1 MAQAPR
7 GGGFRGKLVGMT
19 GRSVLYRLLPYLA
32 PYRGRYLLG
41 VFLGLL
47 SILFFVLTP
56 YFLRLAVDAVGHGG
70 PYGRYALF
78 LLLSGGVSALLSYFM
93 RRLAVV
99 ASRQVEYDL
108 RRDLFHHLLRL
119 DRSFHQKTRVGDLMN
134 RLNTDLSAVR
144 EMVGPG
150 IMMGSRLSFLV
161 LLAFASMYAVD
172 ARLAFYLTLILP
184 AIAGVMFYLLRL
196 IDRRYREAQ
205 EAFDAISTLAQEAF
219 SGIRVVKGYALEGR
233 MLTRF
238 QDLNRAYMAK
248 SLALVKVEGP
258 MQALLGFLMGFAFL
272 TVLWAGGGMVVRGEL
287 SVGELV
293 QFNAY
298 LAQLTWPILGLGWV
312 MAMYQRGLTSLRR
325 LLELLDQE
333 PAIRDED
340 PLPLRLEDLSGEVR
354 FEGVGLQ
361 LGGRW
366 LLKDIT
372 LTVPEGMTLGITGRT
387 GAGKSLLAALVPR
400 LLDPTEGRVYVGGYE
415 VKRIPLAVLR
425 RAVGMAPQEP
435 FLFSETLME
444 NMAFG
449 LEAQDPERVA
459 WAAQLAG
466 VHEEIL
472 AFPKGYETVL
482 GERGVTLSGGQ
493 RQRVALARALAKR
506 PKILILDD
514 ALSAVDTET
523 EARILQ
529 GLKTVLGRQTTF
541 LISHRTATL
550 RHADW
555 IIVLEGGRI
564 VEEGTHESLLEAGGL
579 YAELDRIQ
587 RMESEV
593 EG

>member
-1 MAQAPR
+1 
-7 GGGFRGKLVGMT
+7 MT
-19 GRSVLYRLLPYLA
+19 GRSAPSLRRLFPYLY
-32 PYRGRYLLG
+32 PYRFRYALG
-41 VFLGLL
+41 VLLGLL
-47 SILFFVLTP
+47 SIFFSVLGP
-56 YFLRLAVDAVGHGG
+56 YFLRLAVDALGHGG
-70 PYGRYALF
+70 PYGRYAL
-78 LLLSGGVSALLSYFM
+78 LLFASAGLTALLSYFM

-99 ASRQVEYDL
+99 ASRRVEYDL
-108 RRDLFHHLLRL
+108 RKDLFHHLLRL
-119 DRSFHQKTRVGDLMN
+119 DRSFYQKTRVGDLMN

-161 LLAFASMYAVD
+161 LLAFVSMYTVD
-172 ARLAFYLTLILP
+172 LRLAFYLTLILP
-184 AIAGVMFYLLRL
+184 AIALFMYHLLRL
-196 IDRRYREAQ
+196 VDRRYREAQ
-205 EAFDAISTLAQEAF
+205 ETFDAISTLSQEAF
-219 SGIRVVKGYALEGR
+219 SGIRVVKGYALESR
-233 MLTRF
+233 MLARF
-238 QDLNRAYMAK
+238 QDLNRIYMQK
-248 SLALVKVEGP
+248 SLALARVEGP

-272 TVLWAGGGMVVRGEL
+272 TVLWVGGRMVVRGEL

-312 MAMYQRGLTSLRR
+312 LAMYQRGFTSLKR

-333 PAIRDED
+333 PAIQDQD
-340 PLPLRLEDLSGEVR
+340 PLPLKVEDLTGEVR
-354 FEGVGLQ
+354 FEGVGLR

-366 LLKDIT
+366 LLKDLT

-387 GAGKSLLAALVPR
+387 GAGKSLMAALVPR

-415 VKRIPLAVLR
+415 VRRIPLATLR
-425 RAVGMAPQEP
+425 KAVGVAPQEP
-435 FLFSETLME
+435 FLFSETLLE
-444 NMAFG
+444 NIAFG
-449 LEAQDPERVA
+449 LEKPDRERVE
-459 WAAQLAG
+459 WAAKLAG
-466 VHEEIL
+466 IHEEIL

-493 RQRVALARALAKR
+493 RQRVALARALAKL

-523 EARILQ
+523 EARILE
-529 GLKTVLGRQTTF
+529 GLKGVLGRQTTF

-555 IIVLEGGRI
+555 IVVLEEGRI
-564 VEEGTHESLLEAGGL
+564 VEEGTHESLLEAGGI

-587 RMESEV
+587 RMEKEV
-593 EG
+593 EE

>member
-1 MAQAPR
+1 
-7 GGGFRGKLVGMT
+7 MT
-19 GRSVLYRLLPYLA
+19 GRSVLLRRLLPYLA
-32 PYRGRYLLG
+32 PYWVRYTLG
-41 VFLGLL
+41 VLVGLL
-47 SILFFVLTP
+47 SIFFFVLTP
-56 YFLRLAVDAVGHGG
+56 YFLRLGVDAVGHGG

-78 LLLSGGVSALLSYFM
+78 LVLSAGVSALLSFFM

-108 RRDLFHHLLRL
+108 RKALFHHLLRL
-119 DRSFHQKTRVGDLMN
+119 DRSFYQKTRVGDLMN

-161 LLAFASMYAVD
+161 LLAFLSMYAVN
-172 ARLAFYLTLILP
+172 ARLAFYLTLVLP
-184 AIAGVMFYLLRL
+184 LIGGVMFYLLRL

-205 EAFDAISTLAQEAF
+205 EAFDQISTLAQEAF

-238 QDLNRAYMAK
+238 QSLNRAYMGK
-248 SLALVKVEGP
+248 SLALAKVEGP
-258 MQALLGFLMGFAFL
+258 MHALLGFLMGFAFL
-272 TVLWAGGGMVVRGEL
+272 LVLWVGGRMVVEGQL
-287 SVGELV
+287 SVGQLV

-312 MAMYQRGLTSLRR
+312 MAMYQRGFTSLKR

-333 PAIRDED
+333 PALRDED
-340 PLPLRLEDLSGEVR
+340 PLPLKAEDLSGEVR
-354 FEGVGLQ
+354 FVGVGLWQ
-361 LGGRW
+361 EGRW

-387 GAGKSLLAALVPR
+387 GAGKSLLTALIPR
-400 LLDPTEGRVYVGGYE
+400 LLDPTEGEVFVGGYS
-415 VKRIPLAVLR
+415 VRRIPLSALR
-425 RAVGMAPQEP
+425 QAVGVAPQEP
-435 FLFSETLME
+435 FLFSETLFE
-444 NMAFG
+444 NIAFG
-449 LEAQDPERVA
+449 LEAPDRERVE
-459 WAAQLAG
+459 WAARLAG
-466 VHEEIL
+466 IHEEIL
-472 AFPKGYETVL
+472 AFPKGYETLL

-529 GLKTVLGRQTTF
+529 GLKGVLGRQTTF

-555 IIVLEGGRI
+555 IIVLDGGRI

-587 RMESEV
+587 RMEREV

>member
-1 MAQAPR
+1 
-7 GGGFRGKLVGMT
+7 MT
-19 GRSVLYRLLPYLA
+19 GQSPSPLRRLLPYLA
-32 PYRGRYLLG
+32 PYGWRYALG
-41 VFLGLL
+41 VALGLL

-70 PYGRYALF
+70 PYGRYALL
-78 LLLSGGVSALLSYFM
+78 LLLSAGVSALLSYFM

-119 DRSFHQKTRVGDLMN
+119 DRGFYHATRVGDLMN

-161 LLAFASMYAVD
+161 LLAFLSMYAVD

-184 AIAGVMFYLLRL
+184 AIALAIFYLLRL

-233 MLTRF
+233 MLSRF
-238 QDLNRAYMAK
+238 QELNRAYMAK
-248 SLALVKVEGP
+248 SLALAKVEGP

-272 TVLWAGGGMVVRGEL
+272 TVLWVGGGMVVQGAM

-325 LLELLDQE
+325 LLELLDQK
-333 PAIRDED
+333 PAIQDQD
-340 PLPLRLEDLSGEVR
+340 PLPLRPQDLSGEVR
-354 FEGVGLQ
+354 FQGVGLR

-372 LTVPEGMTLGITGRT
+372 LTLPEGMTLGITGRT
-387 GAGKSLLAALVPR
+387 GAGKSLLAALIPR
-400 LLDPTEGRVYVGGYE
+400 LLDPTEGTVYVGGYE
-415 VKRIPLAVLR
+415 ARRIPLAVLR
-425 RAVGMAPQEP
+425 QVVGVAPQEP
-435 FLFSETLME
+435 FLFSETLWA
-444 NMAFG
+444 NIAFG
-449 LEAQDPERVA
+449 LETPDRMRVE
-459 WAAQLAG
+459 WAAKLAG
-466 VHEEIL
+466 IHEEIL

-493 RQRVALARALAKR
+493 RQRVALARALAKTPR
-506 PKILILDD
+506 ILILDD

-529 GLKTVLGRQTTF
+529 GLKTVLGRQTTL

-555 IIVLEGGRI
+555 IIVLDGGRI

-587 RMESEV
+587 RMEV
-593 EG
+593 EE

>member
-1 MAQAPR
+1 
-7 GGGFRGKLVGMT
+7 MT
-19 GRSVLYRLLPYLA
+19 GRSAPSLRRLFPYLY
-32 PYRGRYLLG
+32 PYRFRYALG
-41 VFLGLL
+41 VLLGLL
-47 SILFFVLTP
+47 SIFFSVLGP
-56 YFLRLAVDAVGHGG
+56 YFLRLAVDALGHGG
-70 PYGRYALF
+70 PYGRYAL
-78 LLLSGGVSALLSYFM
+78 LLFASAGLTALLSYFM

-99 ASRQVEYDL
+99 ASRRVEYDL
-108 RRDLFHHLLRL
+108 RKDLFHHLLRL
-119 DRSFHQKTRVGDLMN
+119 DRSFYQKTRVGDLMN

-161 LLAFASMYAVD
+161 LLAFVSMYTVD
-172 ARLAFYLTLILP
+172 LRLAFYLTLILP
-184 AIAGVMFYLLRL
+184 AIALFMYHLLRL
-196 IDRRYREAQ
+196 VDRRYREAQ
-205 EAFDAISTLAQEAF
+205 ETFDAISTLSQEAF
-219 SGIRVVKGYALEGR
+219 SGIRVVKGYALESR
-233 MLTRF
+233 MLARF
-238 QDLNRAYMAK
+238 QDLNRIYMQK
-248 SLALVKVEGP
+248 SLALARVEGP

-272 TVLWAGGGMVVRGEL
+272 TVLWVGGRMVVRGEL

-312 MAMYQRGLTSLRR
+312 LAMYQRGFTSLKR

-333 PAIRDED
+333 PAIQDQD
-340 PLPLRLEDLSGEVR
+340 PLPLKVEDLTGEVR
-354 FEGVGLQ
+354 FEGVGLR

-366 LLKDIT
+366 LLKDLT

-387 GAGKSLLAALVPR
+387 GAGKSLMAALVPR

-415 VKRIPLAVLR
+415 VRRIPLATLR
-425 RAVGMAPQEP
+425 KAVGVAPQEP
-435 FLFSETLME
+435 FLFSETLLE
-444 NMAFG
+444 NIAFG
-449 LEAQDPERVA
+449 LEKPDRERVE
-459 WAAQLAG
+459 WAAKLAG
-466 VHEEIL
+466 IHEEIL

-493 RQRVALARALAKR
+493 RQRVALARALAKL

-523 EARILQ
+523 EARILE
-529 GLKTVLGRQTTF
+529 GLKGVLGRQTTF

-555 IIVLEGGRI
+555 IVVLEEGRI
-564 VEEGTHESLLEAGGL
+564 VEEGTHESLLEAGGI

-587 RMESEV
+587 RMEKEV
-593 EG
+593 GE

>member
-1 MAQAPR
+1 
-7 GGGFRGKLVGMT
+7 MT
-19 GRSVLYRLLPYLA
+19 GRSVPPLRRLLPYLY
-32 PYRGRYLLG
+32 PYRFRYALG
-41 VFLGLL
+41 VGLGLL
-47 SILFFVLTP
+47 SIFFFVLGP
-56 YFLRLAVDAVGHGG
+56 YFLRLAVDAIGHGG

-78 LLLSGGVSALLSYFM
+78 LLLSAGVSALLSYFM

-99 ASRQVEYDL
+99 ASRRVEYDL
-108 RRDLFHHLLRL
+108 RKDLFHHLLRL
-119 DRSFHQKTRVGDLMN
+119 DRSFYQKTRVGDLMN

-161 LLAFASMYAVD
+161 LLAFFSMYAVD
-172 ARLAFYLTLILP
+172 VRLAFYLTLILP
-184 AIAGVMFYLLRL
+184 AIALIVFYLLRL
-196 IDRRYREAQ
+196 VDRRYREAQ
-205 EAFDAISTLAQEAF
+205 EAFDAISTLSQEAF
-219 SGIRVVKGYALEGR
+219 SSIRVVKGYALEGR
-233 MLTRF
+233 MLARF
-238 QDLNRAYMAK
+238 QDLNRIYMQK
-248 SLALVKVEGP
+248 SLALARVEGP

-272 TVLWAGGGMVVRGEL
+272 VVLWVGGRMVVQGEL

-312 MAMYQRGLTSLRR
+312 LAMYQRGLTSLKR

-333 PAIRDED
+333 PAIRDQD
-340 PLPLRLEDLSGEVR
+340 PLPLKEGNLTGEVR
-354 FEGVGLQ
+354 FEGVGLR
-361 LGGRW
+361 LGERW
-366 LLKDIT
+366 LLKDLT

-387 GAGKSLLAALVPR
+387 GSGKSLMAALVPR
-400 LLDPTEGRVYVGGYE
+400 LLDPTEGKVYVGGYE
-415 VKRIPLAVLR
+415 VRRIPLATLR
-425 RAVGMAPQEP
+425 RAVGVAPQEP
-435 FLFSETLME
+435 FLFSETLLE
-444 NMAFG
+444 NIAFG
-449 LEAQDPERVA
+449 LDHLDRERVE
-459 WAAQLAG
+459 WAAKLAG
-466 VHEEIL
+466 IHEEIL
-472 AFPKGYETVL
+472 SFPKGYETVL

-523 EARILQ
+523 EARILE
-529 GLKTVLGRQTTF
+529 GLKSVLGRQTTF

-555 IIVLEGGRI
+555 IIVLDEGRI

-587 RMESEV
+587 RMEKEV

>member
-1 MAQAPR
+1 
-7 GGGFRGKLVGMT
+7 MT
-19 GRSVLYRLLPYLA
+19 GRSVLYRLRPYLA
-32 PYRGRYLLG
+32 PYWGRYLLG
-41 VFLGLL
+41 VLLGLL
-47 SILFFVLTP
+47 SIFFFVLTP
-56 YFLRLAVDAVGHGG
+56 YFLRLTVDAVGHGG

-108 RRDLFHHLLRL
+108 RKDLFHHLLRL
-119 DRSFHQKTRVGDLMN
+119 DRSFHHKTRVGDLMN

-161 LLAFASMYAVD
+161 LLAFLSMYAVD

-184 AIAGVMFYLLRL
+184 SIALAIFYLLRL

-238 QDLNRAYMAK
+238 QDLNQAYMAK

-325 LLELLDQE
+325 LLEVLDQE
-333 PAIRDED
+333 PAIRDQD

-361 LGGRW
+361 LEGRW

-415 VKRIPLAVLR
+415 ARRIPLATLR
-425 RAVGMAPQEP
+425 QAVGMAPQEP

-444 NMAFG
+444 NIAFG
-449 LEAQDPERVA
+449 LEVQDPERVA

-466 VHEEIL
+466 IHEEIL

>member
-1 MAQAPR
+1 
-7 GGGFRGKLVGMT
+7 MT
-19 GRSVLYRLLPYLA
+19 GRSVLLRRLLPYLA
-32 PYRGRYLLG
+32 PYWVRYTLG
-41 VFLGLL
+41 VLVGLL
-47 SILFFVLTP
+47 SIFFFVLTP
-56 YFLRLAVDAVGHGG
+56 YFLRLGVDAVGHGG

-78 LLLSGGVSALLSYFM
+78 LVLSAGVSALLSFFM

-108 RRDLFHHLLRL
+108 RKALFHHLLRL
-119 DRSFHQKTRVGDLMN
+119 DRSFYQKTRVGDLMN

-161 LLAFASMYAVD
+161 LLAFLSMYAVN
-172 ARLAFYLTLILP
+172 ARLAFYLTLVLP
-184 AIAGVMFYLLRL
+184 LIGGVMFYLLRL

-205 EAFDAISTLAQEAF
+205 EAFDQISTLAQEAF

-238 QDLNRAYMAK
+238 QSLNRAYMGK
-248 SLALVKVEGP
+248 SLALAKVEGP
-258 MQALLGFLMGFAFL
+258 MHALLGFLMGFAFL
-272 TVLWAGGGMVVRGEL
+272 LVLWVGGRMVVEGQL
-287 SVGELV
+287 SVGQLV

-312 MAMYQRGLTSLRR
+312 MAMYQRGFTSLKR

-333 PAIRDED
+333 PALRDED
-340 PLPLRLEDLSGEVR
+340 PLPLKAEDLSGEVR
-354 FEGVGLQ
+354 FVGVGLWQ
-361 LGGRW
+361 EGRW

-387 GAGKSLLAALVPR
+387 GAGKSLLTALIPR
-400 LLDPTEGRVYVGGYE
+400 LLDPTEGEVFVGGYS
-415 VKRIPLAVLR
+415 VRRIPLSALR
-425 RAVGMAPQEP
+425 QAVGVAPQEP
-435 FLFSETLME
+435 FLFSETLLE
-444 NMAFG
+444 NIAFG
-449 LEAQDPERVA
+449 LEAPDRERVE
-459 WAAQLAG
+459 WAARLAG
-466 VHEEIL
+466 IHEEIL
-472 AFPKGYETVL
+472 AFPKGYETLL

-529 GLKTVLGRQTTF
+529 GLKGVLGRQTTF

-555 IIVLEGGRI
+555 IIVLDGGRI

-587 RMESEV
+587 RMEREV

>member
-1 MAQAPR
+1 
-7 GGGFRGKLVGMT
+7 MT
-19 GRSVLYRLLPYLA
+19 GGSASPLRRLLPYLY
-32 PYRGRYLLG
+32 PYRFRYTLG

-47 SILFFVLTP
+47 SIFFFVLGP
-56 YFLRLAVDAVGHGG
+56 YFLRLAVDALGHGG
-70 PYGRYALF
+70 PYGRYAL
-78 LLLSGGVSALLSYFM
+78 LLLASAGLTALLSYFM

-99 ASRQVEYDL
+99 ASRRVEYDL
-108 RRDLFHHLLRL
+108 RKDLFHHLLRL
-119 DRSFHQKTRVGDLMN
+119 DRSFYQKTRVGDLMN

-161 LLAFASMYAVD
+161 LLAFFSMYTVD
-172 ARLAFYLTLILP
+172 LRLAFYLTLILP
-184 AIAGVMFYLLRL
+184 TIALFMFYLLRL
-196 IDRRYREAQ
+196 VDRRYREAQ
-205 EAFDAISTLAQEAF
+205 EAFDAISTLSQEAF

-233 MLTRF
+233 MLARF
-238 QDLNRAYMAK
+238 QDLNRIYMQR
-248 SLALVKVEGP
+248 SLALARVEGP

-272 TVLWAGGGMVVRGEL
+272 TVLWVGGRMVVRGEL

-312 MAMYQRGLTSLRR
+312 LAMYQRGLTSLKR

-333 PAIRDED
+333 PAIQDQD
-340 PLPLRLEDLSGEVR
+340 PLPLKEEDLTGEVR
-354 FEGVGLQ
+354 FEGVGLR

-366 LLKDIT
+366 LLKDLT

-387 GAGKSLLAALVPR
+387 GAGKSLMVALVPR
-400 LLDPTEGRVYVGGYE
+400 LLDPTEGKVYVGGYE
-415 VKRIPLAVLR
+415 VRRIPLAALR
-425 RAVGMAPQEP
+425 KAVGVAPQEP
-435 FLFSETLME
+435 FLFSETLLE
-444 NMAFG
+444 NIAFG
-449 LEAQDPERVA
+449 LEKLDRERVE
-459 WAAQLAG
+459 WAARLAG
-466 VHEEIL
+466 IHEEIL
-472 AFPKGYETVL
+472 SFPRGYETVL

-523 EARILQ
+523 EAKILE
-529 GLKTVLGRQTTF
+529 GLKGVLGKQTTF

-555 IIVLEGGRI
+555 IVVLEEGRI
-564 VEEGTHESLLEAGGL
+564 VEEGTHESLLEAGGI

-587 RMESEV
+587 RMEKEV
-593 EG
+593 EE

>member
-1 MAQAPR
+1 
-7 GGGFRGKLVGMT
+7 MT
-19 GRSVLYRLLPYLA
+19 GWSVAPLRRLGAYLY
-32 PYRGRYLLG
+32 PYRGRYALG
-41 VFLGLL
+41 VLLGLL
-47 SILFFVLTP
+47 SIFFFVLSP
-56 YFLRLAVDAVGHGG
+56 YFLRLAVDALGHGG
-70 PYGRYALF
+70 PYGRYASL
-78 LLLSGGVSALLSYFM
+78 LLLSAGISALLSFFM

-99 ASRQVEYDL
+99 ASRLVEYDL
-108 RRDLFHHLLRL
+108 RKDLFHHLLCL
-119 DRSFHQKTRVGDLMN
+119 DRSFYHATRVGDLMN

-161 LLAFASMYAVD
+161 LLAFFSMYAVNV
-172 ARLAFYLTLILP
+172 RLAFYLSLILP
-184 AIAGVMFYLLRL
+184 FIALAMFYLLRL

-205 EAFDAISTLAQEAF
+205 EAFDQISTLAQEAF

-233 MLTRF
+233 MLSRF
-238 QDLNRAYMAK
+238 QELNRIYMGK
-248 SLALVKVEGP
+248 SLALAKVEGP

-272 TVLWAGGGMVVRGEL
+272 TVLWVGGGMVVRGEM
-287 SVGELV
+287 SVGQLV

-312 MAMYQRGLTSLRR
+312 MAMYQRGFTSLKR
-325 LLELLDQE
+325 LLELLDRE
-333 PAIRDED
+333 PAVRDED
-340 PLPLRLEDLSGEVR
+340 PLPLSVADLSGEVR
-354 FEGVGLQ
+354 LEGVGLWRD
-361 LGGRW
+361 GRW
-366 LLKDIT
+366 LLKDLT

-387 GAGKSLLAALVPR
+387 GSGKSLLAALVPR

-415 VKRIPLAVLR
+415 ARRIPLATLR
-425 RAVGMAPQEP
+425 QAVGVVPQEP
-435 FLFSETLME
+435 FLFSETILE
-444 NMAFG
+444 NIAFG
-449 LEAQDPERVA
+449 LETLDRERVE
-459 WAAQLAG
+459 WAARLAG
-466 VHEEIL
+466 IHEEIL
-472 AFPKGYETVL
+472 AFPRGYETVL

-493 RQRVALARALAKR
+493 RQRVALARALAKG

-529 GLKTVLGRQTTF
+529 GLKGVLGRQTTF

-555 IIVLEGGRI
+555 IIVLDEGRI

-587 RMESEV
+587 RMEVEGEV